1 MVDVEHLNLIAI
13 MRSEESGAAL
23 REVCTGMNGT
33 RVDVHVVSL
42 EDFGHDK
49 GLVNGR
55 DVLLLDVDPRDPECA
70 ERVKS
75 IVHREFPATPVVV
88 TAADVTIEDIR
99 MMMSLGV
106 VDVLP
111 QPIRQTDLI
120 IALDHAA
127 RRRVGTG
134 SASGPRGK
142 VIAFLKGGGGV
153 GATTLAVQGGCVLA
167 ASVKAAEGKVCLL
180 DLDIQFGT
188 AGLYLD
194 LTSSVGL
201 PDLLESPERLDRSLL
216 RGVMA
221 RHDCGLEVLVAPG
234 EVMPLE
240 TVTPEFVSACLE
252 VAREEY
258 DYVLIDLPPTW
269 TSWTYSALVCSD
281 LILLVTQL
289 TVSGVRRMIHQLGTL
304 RAQGL
309 EDVAVKIA
317 LNRHDDGWGKA
328 KSAHI
333 SDAEKALGRKF
344 DYHVAND
351 FSLVSEAINQGVP
364 LSKIKKRS
372 KVAKGI
378 EHMFADVQEVLKT
391 ADGRAEISAG
401 GPTA

>member
-1 MVDVEHLNLIAI
+1 MVDVEHLNFIAI

-23 REVCTGMNGT
+23 REVCTGMNST
-33 RVDVHVVSL
+33 KVDVHVASL
-42 EDFGHDK
+42 QDIGRDK

-55 DVLLLDVDPRDPECA
+55 DVLLLDVDPRDPEDA
-70 ERVKS
+70 ARLS
-75 IVHREFPATPVVV
+75 AIVQREFPANPVVV

-99 MMMSLGV
+99 TMMGLGV

-127 RRRVGTG
+127 RRRVGSG
-134 SASGPRGK
+134 SASGSHGK
-142 VIAFLKGGGGV
+142 IIAFLKGGGGV

-167 ASVKAAEGKVCLL
+167 NSVKANDGKICLL
-180 DLDIQFGT
+180 DFDIQFGT

-194 LTSSVGL
+194 LNSSVGL
-201 PDLLESPERLDRSLL
+201 PDLLETPERLDRSLL
-216 RGVMA
+216 RGVMT
-221 RHDCGLEVLVAPG
+221 RHDCGLEVLVAPD

-240 TVTPEFVSACLE
+240 TITPEFVTACLE
-252 VAREEY
+252 VARAEY

-269 TSWTYSALVCSD
+269 TSWTFSALFCSD

-309 EDVAVKIA
+309 EDIAVKIA
-317 LNRHDDGWGKA
+317 LNRHDDSWGKG

-344 DYHVAND
+344 DYYVAND

-372 KVAKGI
+372 KVGKGI
-378 EHMFADVQEVLKT
+378 EHMFADVQEVLET
-391 ADGRAEISAG
+391 VDDRAEISAG
-401 GPTA
+401 RRS

>member
-1 MVDVEHLNLIAI
+1 MIDVEHLNLIAI
-13 MRSEESGAAL
+13 MRSEESSAAL
-23 REVCTGMNGT
+23 QEVCTGMNGT
-33 RVDVHVVSL
+33 RVDVRVASL
-42 EDFGHDK
+42 QDIGRDK

-55 DVLLLDVDPRDPECA
+55 DVLLLDVDPRDPEDA
-70 ERVKS
+70 ARLS
-75 IVHREFPATPVVV
+75 AIVQREFPANPVVV

-99 MMMSLGV
+99 TMMGLGV

-127 RRRVGTG
+127 RRRVGSG
-134 SASGPRGK
+134 SASDSQGK
-142 VIAFLKGGGGV
+142 IISFLKGGGGV

-167 ASVKAAEGKVCLL
+167 NNVKANDGKICLL
-180 DLDIQFGT
+180 DFDIQFGT

-194 LTSSVGL
+194 LNSSVGL

-240 TVTPEFVSACLE
+240 TVTPEFVTTCLE

-269 TSWTYSALVCSD
+269 TSWTFSALFCSD
-281 LILLVTQL
+281 LIVLVTQL
-289 TVSGVRRMIHQLGTL
+289 TVSGVRRMLHQLGTL

-309 EDVAVKIA
+309 EDIAVKIA
-317 LNRHDDGWGKA
+317 LNRHDDGWGKG

-344 DYHVAND
+344 DYYVAND

-372 KVAKGI
+372 KVGKGI
-378 EHMFADVQEVLKT
+378 EHMFADVQVALNT
-391 ADGRAEISAG
+391 ADDRAEISVN
-401 GPTA
+401 

>member
-13 MRSEESGAAL
+13 MRSEESSAAL

-42 EDFGHDK
+42 EDFGRDK
-49 GLVNGR
+49 GLVNGL
-55 DVLLLDVDPRDPECA
+55 DVLLLDVDPRDPDCA

-88 TAADVTIEDIR
+88 TAADVTIDDIR

-127 RRRVGTG
+127 RRRVGPG
-134 SASGPRGK
+134 PASGPRGK
-142 VIAFLKGGGGV
+142 IITFLKGGGGV

-167 ASVKAAEGKVCLL
+167 DSVKAADGKVCLF

-194 LTSSVGL
+194 LTSPVGL

-234 EVMPLE
+234 EVLPLE
-240 TVTPEFVSACLE
+240 TVTPEFVSASLE
-252 VAREEY
+252 IAREEY
-258 DYVLIDLPPTW
+258 AYVLIDLPPTW
-269 TSWTYSALVCSD
+269 TSWTYNALACSD
-281 LILLVTQL
+281 LIVLVTQL
-289 TVSGVRRMIHQLGTL
+289 TVSGVRRTIHQFATL
-304 RAQGL
+304 REQGM
-309 EDVAVKIA
+309 ENIAVKIA
-317 LNRHDDGWGKA
+317 LNRYDDGWGKG
-328 KSAHI
+328 KSAHLG
-333 SDAEKALGRKF
+333 DAEKALGRKF

-378 EHMFADVQEVLKT
+378 ETMFTDIQEVLKV
-391 ADGRAEISAG
+391 ADGQGEILVGRPQA
-401 GPTA
+401 